1 MPIKRCSEVFHM
13 RLRKLAWAR
22 PALEACPFFIK
33 NPADY
38 TGKWHT
44 VFEKDQEIW
53 LELGCGKG
61 GFISKL
67 ASVNPD
73 RNFIAIDIKDEVL
86 IRAKEKI
93 ESEYAAANA
102 NTGNIK
108 LMSHEIMII
117 YKMMNEHDVVNR
129 IYINFCNPWSRNT
142 LKKRRLTHPAQLNQ
156 YKVFLAQGGQIWFK
170 TDDLPLFE
178 DSVRYFKEC
187 GFNII
192 YFTHD
197 LHNSGFEQNIETEH
211 EKLFSGQGVKIN
223 FLIAERTG

>member
-1 MPIKRCSEVFHM
+1 M

-22 PALEACPFFIK
+22 PALEACKFFIK

-38 TGKWHT
+38 IGKWHT

-67 ASVNPD
+67 ASANPD
-73 RNFIAIDIKDEVL
+73 KNFIAIDIKDEVL

-93 ESEYAAANA
+93 EKEYAEANL
-102 NTGNIK
+102 NTGNIV

-117 YKMMNEHDVVNR
+117 GKMMNEKDVVNR

-142 LKKRRLTHPAQLNQ
+142 LKKRRLTYPSQLNQ
-156 YKVFLAQGGQIWFK
+156 YKAFLAPGGQIWFK
-170 TDDLPLFE
+170 TDDLPLFT
-178 DSVRYFKEC
+178 DSIGYFEQC
-187 GFNII
+187 GFNIV
-192 YFTHD
+192 YLTHD
-197 LHNSGFEQNIETEH
+197 LHCSGFEQNIETEH
-211 EKLFSGQGVKIN
+211 EKIFISQAMKIN
-223 FLIAERTG
+223 FLIAEAP